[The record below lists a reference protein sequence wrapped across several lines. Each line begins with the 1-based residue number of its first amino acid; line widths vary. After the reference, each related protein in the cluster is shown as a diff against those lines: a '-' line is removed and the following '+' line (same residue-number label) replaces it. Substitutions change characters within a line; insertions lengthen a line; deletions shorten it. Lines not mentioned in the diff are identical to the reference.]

1 MIVVP
6 SGFDGAFF
14 MELIEIVEKIET
26 YYNGYS

>member
-6 SGFDGAFF
+6 SRFDGAFF
-14 MELIEIVEKIET
+14 MGLIEKVEKIET